1 MDSKEILIEFVAK
14 NGDRA
19 QGTSIKAIS
28 TDQLKDSIHK
38 LASLVQQLTA
48 EVNAEV
54 NSEYSQG
61 LALDEVELS
70 LKITEEGEAVL
81 LGHGQT
87 NGAMTLR
94 FRRTSSQA
102 APLVDSRA
110 TGAKASSEVSQTSLN
125 YNKLKSWL
133 ASAKWQEAN
142 QETWNLLCMAA
153 HKNQGAVLSAEDIK
167 KIDCEVLRIIDQMWR
182 QHSQG
187 RYGFSVQS
195 QVYMSSI
202 LG

>member
-1 MDSKEILIEFVAK
+1 MDSKEILVEFVAK

-28 TDQLKDSIHK
+28 TDHLKDSIHK

-48 EVNAEV
+48 EVN
-54 NSEYSQG
+54 SDHSQG

-70 LKITEEGEAVL
+70 LKVTEDGEAVL
-81 LGHGQT
+81 LGHSQS
-87 NGAMTLR
+87 NGAITLR
-94 FRRTSSQA
+94 FRRANPQAVSLSALRDGGAISSPA
-102 APLVDSRA
+102 
-110 TGAKASSEVSQTSLN
+110 VSQTSLN
-125 YNKLKSWL
+125 YNKLKSLL
-133 ASAKWQEAN
+133 ADTKWQEAN
-142 QETWNLLCMAA
+142 QETWNLLCFAA
-153 HKNQGAVLSAEDIK
+153 HKNQGAVLSNEDIK
-167 KIDCEVLRIIDQMWR
+167 QLDCEVLRTIDQMWR
-182 QHSQG
+182 QYSQG